1 MGFYKGLRQG
11 HQGLIGLVVYAVTNI
26 LIWLIYVQRGEG
38 LREGHQ
44 EVQEGVRCHEEETG
58 QGQVQS

>member
-11 HQGLIGLVVYAVTNI
+11 QQGLLGLVYAVTNI
-26 LIWLIYVQRGEG
+26 LIWFLYVQRGKG

-58 QGQVQS
+58 QGQVQL